1 MSTNR
6 IREAVHCTPGTPF
19 STSVITSSPVPGSR
33 IIIIIIIHKTSNKK
47 YFNYFKLQLTVKLTV
62 ITCYV
67 FIPC

>member
-33 IIIIIIIHKTSNKK
+33 IIIIIIHKNSNKK
-47 YFNYFKLQLTVKLTV
+47 YFNYLKLQLAV
-62 ITCYV
+62 
-67 FIPC
+67 IPC

>member
-33 IIIIIIIHKTSNKK
+33 IIVNHKTSNKK
-47 YFNYFKLQLTVKLTV
+47 YFKYLKLQITV
-62 ITCYV
+62 I
-67 FIPC
+67 PC

>member
-33 IIIIIIIHKTSNKK
+33 IIIINHKTSKKK
-47 YFNYFKLQLTVKLTV
+47 YFKYLKLQITV
-62 ITCYV
+62 I
-67 FIPC
+67 PC